1 MIHPI
6 RSLLFSSAR
15 SLLAP
20 GLLFVLSFAL
30 LAGCGSD
37 DNGPAPSDLEGTYT
51 FDRFEFAVQGVN
63 NFNILADTLVT
74 SDRSPRMEFFG
85 GDATV
90 NLVYRIEGSDGSS
103 TVSGQFSTR
112 RNNEVLVDFSREDEE
127 SRRELL
133 LPEIIRFDIIDGGLR
148 LSADQE
154 RNEVDLRGYAPGRYA
169 GLTQPVNGTLVLR
182 LNRIA
187 ETPAAVWYDA
197 HE

>member
-1 MIHPI
+1 MLHPI
-6 RSLLFSSAR
+6 RRLSLRAVR
-15 SLLAP
+15 TT
-20 GLLFVLSFAL
+20 LSTGAL
-30 LAGCGSD
+30 LMLSLVLFAGCGSD

-51 FDRFEFAVQGVN
+51 FQRFEFVSQGVD
-63 NFNILADTLVT
+63 NFDILADTLVT
-74 SDRSPRMEFFG
+74 SDQSPRLEFFG

-90 NLVYRIEGSDGSS
+90 NLVYRVEGGAGSS

-112 RNNEVLVDFSREDEE
+112 RNNEVLVDFSQEDEG
-127 SRRELL
+127 SRRDLL

-148 LSADQE
+148 LSADQNRE
-154 RNEVDLRGYAPGRYA
+154 AVDLRGYAPGRYA
-169 GLTQPVNGTLVLR
+169 GLTQPVNGTLVMR